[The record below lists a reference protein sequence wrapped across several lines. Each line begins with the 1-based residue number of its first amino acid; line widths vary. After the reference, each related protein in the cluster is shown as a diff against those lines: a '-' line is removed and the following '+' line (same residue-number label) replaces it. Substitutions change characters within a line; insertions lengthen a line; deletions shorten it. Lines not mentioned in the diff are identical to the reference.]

1 MVSGGTVDMK
11 RTFKRSPVTVTA
23 AITPQGKLKDFIR
36 RMKNGEDLKQDD
48 RFMYWVFRKVIPQAV
63 EEADYQYS
71 FIGGKIEDEFEY
83 SENWD
88 ESNHYISIQFDSS
101 AETYILRMWDEVDK
115 VLEVM
120 QYCHNYE
127 RLIQKVADELF
138 IYQNTDDEPEED
150 PEDEFGHW

>member
-1 MVSGGTVDMK
+1 MRRSKINMK
-11 RTFKRSPVTVTA
+11 RHFTRHPVNA
-23 AITPQGKLKDFIR
+23 AITPQGRLKNFVSKLAR
-36 RMKNGEDLKQDD
+36 GADLKKDD
-48 RFMYWVFRKVIPQAV
+48 AFLKWVFKKIIPQAV

-71 FIGGKIEDEFEY
+71 RIGGRIKDAFEY
-83 SENWD
+83 RENWN
-88 ESNHYISIQFDSS
+88 ESNHYLSIQFDDG

-138 IYQNTDDEPEED
+138 IYEDTDVEQ
-150 PEDEFGHW
+150 

>member
-1 MVSGGTVDMK
+1 MK

-88 ESNHYISIQFDSS
+88 ESNHYISIQFDDG

-120 QYCHNYE
+120 QYCHNYQ

-138 IYQNTDDEPEED
+138 IYEDTDVK
-150 PEDEFGHW
+150 